1 MRAVRETD
9 ELREAFEVRCRENFG
24 RTEFESC
31 ELRCFNEWFSCGGKG
46 DQRFFL
52 FFSQFFFPFFFFFPF
67 HVFLGYNVNGRNAT
81 QDNLTSFASGTA
93 KSHCEPSTGD
103 AKASAEYA
111 AVATPAIP
119 EVIVHK

>member
-9 ELREAFEVRCRENFG
+9 ELREPFEVRCRENFG

-31 ELRCFNEWFSCGGKG
+31 ELRCFDEWFS
-46 DQRFFL
+46 
-52 FFSQFFFPFFFFFPF
+52 
-67 HVFLGYNVNGRNAT
+67 
-81 QDNLTSFASGTA
+81 SFASGTA

-119 EVIVHK
+119 EVTVHK

>member
-1 MRAVRETD
+1 MGGSPAGEKEVS
-9 ELREAFEVRCRENFG
+9 AFSFSFHAFLSYEVR
-24 RTEFESC
+24 
-31 ELRCFNEWFSCGGKG
+31 
-46 DQRFFL
+46 D
-52 FFSQFFFPFFFFFPF
+52 
-67 HVFLGYNVNGRNAT
+67 RNAT
-81 QDNLTSFASGTA
+81 QNNLTSFASGTA